1 MEKAHLFAVVNFIQ
15 QPLPDGSSTGAGH
28 SGQSGAL
35 GMGQRASTG
44 LTTCEFLVSTFFCR
58 QGMPDT
64 CHSQH
69 ILVLFDA
76 YSGCLHCRR
85 VLGTAEDDSGF
96 HRLRD
101 GWTHNSDYFRLAICY
116 RSSTWRSGMLR
127 RRFGHLW
134 NWCRRFQVL
143 IPISLDV
150 DGALTRMQQ
159 VKHCPSDS

>member
-1 MEKAHLFAVVNFIQ
+1 MEPLLSVRSEPFCLTEKAHLFAVVNFIQ

-44 LTTCEFLVSTFFCR
+44 
-58 QGMPDT
+58 T